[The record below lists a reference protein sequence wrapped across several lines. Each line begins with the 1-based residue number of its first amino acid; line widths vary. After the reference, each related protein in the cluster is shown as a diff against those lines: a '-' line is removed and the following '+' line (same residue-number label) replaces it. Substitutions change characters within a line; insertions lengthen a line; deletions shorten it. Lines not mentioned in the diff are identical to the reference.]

1 VVGVGEAQCHICA
14 SVRTG
19 RRQPPLCTSLLYDPA
34 AMLSAR
40 QRWPKH
46 LCYSD
51 FMERSI
57 ERWIFQAVPQITPAN
72 TLWAECYPL
81 PIGEAAARRRY
92 TQRGQICDAE
102 LIGIL
107 PFEGAEEAYWALR
120 VATNRSVLDMC
131 GLKGWMPPT
140 EDARVFMVWQF
151 RGFVARP
158 RRYVFGWVDAELRA
172 VVARLLF
179 GDRESAL
186 GIQNSEEFVKAHAK
200 GGTQGLLREH
210 PRMSSYE
217 VAVQRVGSGGD

>member
-14 SVRTG
+14 SVRAG

-57 ERWIFQAVPQITPAN
+57 ERWIFQTVPQITPAN

-92 TQRGQICDAE
+92 TQRDQICDAE
-102 LIGIL
+102 LLIGLL

-120 VATNRSVLDMC
+120 VGTNRTVLDMR

-140 EDARVFMVWQF
+140 EDARAYSW
-151 RGFVARP
+151 
-158 RRYVFGWVDAELRA
+158 FGSFAA
-172 VVARLLF
+172 
-179 GDRESAL
+179 
-186 GIQNSEEFVKAHAK
+186 
-200 GGTQGLLREH
+200 LLRGHDDTSLVGLMQNCE
-210 PRMSSYE
+210 RWWRDFSLE
-217 VAVQRVGSGGD
+217 IGRVRLVYRTLRS